1 MRGHH
6 APTSRSDTALRRPS
20 GIAVGARIGGTSFT
34 TSLFPRH
41 GTYLVPVEDAVRR
54 AEGVE
59 LGDRVTVHLTI
70 DMSRA

>member
-1 MRGHH
+1 M
-6 APTSRSDTALRRPS
+6 P
-20 GIAVGARIGGTSFT
+20 VGARIGGTSFT
-34 TSLFPRH
+34 TSLFPRR